1 MTDPAVP
8 AVSSPA
14 SDSPSTPPV
23 AEQRPI
29 ERTFHGD
36 TFVDRY
42 EWLRDKDDAAVIAH
56 LEAENAYTEGAT
68 AHLEPLRERIFT
80 EIKDR
85 TQETDLS
92 VPVREGDW
100 WYYARTVEG
109 SQYAIRCRR
118 PVAGPDDWT
127 PPAVEPAADGAAI
140 PGEQVLLDSNAEA
153 EGHEFFSL
161 GAFEVS
167 PDGSLLAYSTD
178 TEGDERF
185 TLKVRDLATGEDLA
199 DEISGTSHGATFSAH
214 GDHLFYVT
222 VDDVWRPDTVWR
234 HRVGSPASQD
244 VKVFTEPDESYFVG
258 FGMTRSRQYLVIEV
272 GSKITTE
279 VLLLDAGDPTGSFR
293 PVWPR
298 RHGVEYDVDHAVIDG
313 SDRLLILHND
323 GATNFEL
330 VDVPAD
336 DPTST
341 TDRQVVIP
349 HDDEVRLEDASA
361 FADHLVISYRREGLT
376 RVGVIPFDRVLDG
389 EQLHEIAFDE
399 PIYTVGTAGNP
410 EFAQPTVRLGYTSL
424 ATPATTYDYVLATRE
439 LRLLKQQPVR
449 GGYDPDDYVQTRE
462 WATAEDG
469 TEIPLSVVYKR
480 GLVHPGTPAPLL
492 LYGYG
497 SYEASIDPSFS
508 IARLS
513 LLDRG
518 MAFVIAHVRGGGEM
532 GRRWYDEGKTL
543 TKKNTFTDFVAAADR
558 LIARGWTSPENL
570 VAEGRSAGGL
580 LMGAVANI
588 APDRFAG
595 ILAGVP
601 FVDALTSILDPS
613 LPLTVIEWDEW
624 GDPLHDPEVYAYMK
638 SYTPYEN
645 VREGVEYPRI
655 LAVTSLNDTRV
666 LYVEPA
672 KWTARLRE
680 AGAPVLL
687 RTEMQAGHGG
697 KSGRYDAWRERASDY
712 AWVLDVAGL
721 A

>member
-14 SDSPSTPPV
+14 SDSPCTPPV
-23 AEQRPI
+23 AEQRPL

-42 EWLRDKDDAAVIAH
+42 EWLRDKDDARVIAH
-56 LEAENAYTEGAT
+56 LEAENAYTEGQT

-127 PPAVEPAADGAAI
+127 PPAIEPAADGAAI
-140 PGEQVLLDSNAEA
+140 EGEQILLDSNAEA
-153 EGHEFFSL
+153 DGHAFFSL

-185 TLKVRDLATGEDLA
+185 TLKIRDLATGEDLA
-199 DEISGTSHGATFSAH
+199 DEIPGTSHGATFSAH

-222 VDDVWRPDTVWR
+222 VDDAWRPDTVWR

-258 FGMTRSRQYLVIEV
+258 FGMTRSRQYLTIYV

-279 VLLLDAGDPTGSFR
+279 VLLLDAGDPTGTFR
-293 PVWPR
+293 SVWPR

-330 VDVPAD
+330 IDVPAD

-399 PIYTVGTAGNP
+399 PIYTVGAAGNP

-449 GGYDPDDYVQTRE
+449 GGYDPDDYVQTASGPPRRTARRSRCP
-462 WATAEDG
+462 WSTSAASCTRARPRRCCCTATARTRRASTRRSPSPGCRCSTGVWPSSSRTCAAAARWAGAG
-469 TEIPLSVVYKR
+469 TTRARRSR
-480 GLVHPGTPAPLL
+480 RGTPSPT
-492 LYGYG
+492 
-497 SYEASIDPSFS
+497 SSRPPTTSS
-508 IARLS
+508 
-513 LLDRG
+513 
-518 MAFVIAHVRGGGEM
+518 RGGGRA
-532 GRRWYDEGKTL
+532 RRSSSPR
-543 TKKNTFTDFVAAADR
+543 AAA
-558 LIARGWTSPENL
+558 P
-570 VAEGRSAGGL
+570 AGC
-580 LMGAVANI
+580 
-588 APDRFAG
+588 
-595 ILAGVP
+595 
-601 FVDALTSILDPS
+601 
-613 LPLTVIEWDEW
+613 
-624 GDPLHDPEVYAYMK
+624 
-638 SYTPYEN
+638 
-645 VREGVEYPRI
+645 
-655 LAVTSLNDTRV
+655 
-666 LYVEPA
+666 
-672 KWTARLRE
+672 
-680 AGAPVLL
+680 
-687 RTEMQAGHGG
+687 
-697 KSGRYDAWRERASDY
+697 
-712 AWVLDVAGL
+712 
-721 A
+721 